1 MHGHADAEYLAR
13 AEVSVSEFG
22 VVKELVER
30 LQSLS

>member
-1 MHGHADAEYLAR
+1 MHSHADAEYLAGT
-13 AEVSVSEFG
+13 EVPVSELG